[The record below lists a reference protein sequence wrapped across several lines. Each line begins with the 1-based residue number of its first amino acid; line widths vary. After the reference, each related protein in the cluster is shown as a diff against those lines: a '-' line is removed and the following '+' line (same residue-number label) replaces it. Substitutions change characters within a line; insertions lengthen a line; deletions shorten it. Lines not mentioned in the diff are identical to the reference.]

1 MGDMLDIKMQLTA
14 PGYVHQRGEVT
25 LYKQLG
31 ALKSPLTLSPGII
44 TLLQLRELI
53 HNQLRIVGR
62 KSEMMAK
69 SLKLF

>member
-1 MGDMLDIKMQLTA
+1 MLDIKMQLTA
-14 PGYVHQRGEVT
+14 PGYVHQRSEVT

-31 ALKSPLTLSPGII
+31 ALKSPLTLSPSII